1 MTANLDQIAA
11 ALKNA
16 DAAGDVEGARQLALY
31 YQQVAQSQAAEV
43 EDTGQSRVSSA
54 LSSAGRGALSII
66 PGAIGGVGYL
76 AEPVIG
82 PGLKEVG
89 ADIERDIEKMLP
101 VNPAYQQEFSQKAA
115 GAVGQAIGMLGTGG
129 VAGALGKGAAV
140 ARGLGAAEAAAAG
153 TQLAGRTLLGS
164 GFLSG
169 AREGGQAAEQY
180 GMEGLSAYSR
190 ALLGG
195 AIERLTEKY
204 TFGLGTELAPVRKLL
219 GDTLEKGAGGVVK
232 AIGTEA
238 GEESLAQV
246 GGNIATKLLA
256 PAGIETPGILEGAGE
271 AAALGGVAGGVVG
284 GIGTLLP
291 SSQKEEA
298 PVSAAEAVTV
308 ESGKM
313 PLPTVLTELEKKVTA
328 AVEANADVLPATAA
342 VLKEEPIAPAAP
354 DEQKPQATVSPEP
367 GVRQVVPESRDL
379 PVVSEQPPAPAP
391 EAPAEPEAAGL
402 TPVVSQTPPISE
414 QQAELPVEGETQTA
428 APEQPVSAEPPIA
441 EAPVVTGA
449 AEEVKPLPETE
460 KPVAPEAVT
469 EQGEGMTNLD
479 IGQKLFEIRKLFQAA
494 NDKREAIPKKLLENM
509 SEDDKV
515 VFRQYNALLTEA
527 QANEDRVKAEAPVYA
542 DLSKEV
548 EPGDN
553 FRFTTFYGPY
563 EREVSS
569 VKKVKGS
576 WVIGFSPPVEFEGRE
591 YSEIPL
597 EGYSVELVNPFA
609 KPFSAPLP
617 SPETAPQTT
626 TPKPQDASIQNQVEE
641 AGGPPPVQ
649 GQPPQTRPEGEAQ
662 EGASQRGREGEEV
675 RAEKAVPGGEPGAAL
690 AKKKKVLPDASTL
703 TNSQI
708 NKERDKLRKRRD
720 EITEEMIAA
729 GRGNETPDQTFK
741 KTDKLSVAFQENASR
756 LQELAFEAEVR
767 MGGKVYGA
775 LPTDK
780 TWKTYRRKK
789 PEDVVTPSEPEF
801 GSTNT
806 IFTKEKAEEASKI
819 IKRKLG
825 QTNVPAFDP
834 ELFAAAT
841 NYAGFLIEGGVRSIA
856 DFSAS
861 MVKEFGE
868 GIRPYIKGLYNGV
881 RDIAE
886 FEGMDDA
893 IKADEFQKLL
903 EKDAEYL
910 AAVEAGDNGNDSL
923 IQLLKSSPQN
933 ERKAV
938 FEAWVKRN
946 PEAAAKAQ
954 RMADEAAEKANYDTS
969 LPLVHHTFRDFTVF
983 KMGGYKRPF
992 SDAGWSG
999 KGVWLEPE
1007 KLYLDKKARGKGP
1020 NIAHTLEY
1028 ERKISKEKY
1037 AATEARMKTIRL
1049 YAKML
1054 NPVGIFGASGTDF
1067 AQEQREIYGLSKSF
1081 PILVTDKDLE
1091 ILKRHRKD
1099 SAFTATE
1106 NGEIEEVV
1114 VFDPAQLKSADPV
1127 TYDESGNVIPLS
1139 QRFKTETADIR
1150 GEKAPEAKPL
1160 PASFGSTNTLFTVE
1174 GSKEASKVLRRKL
1187 GQANVPI
1194 FDAELFQAAVYQAG
1208 FYIEGGVKG
1217 FADFSARMV
1226 EEFGEAVRPY
1236 LKSAYNAV
1244 RDYAV
1249 AEKMDDGKFA
1259 GMDDASKVNEVLG
1272 EVAPAAPADA
1282 PVAAPPLARSEP
1294 KQETPK
1300 VTPTGKAS
1308 PAEVVDLRR
1317 SAMDEERKRLG
1328 LPPLAQPIQKAIG
1341 DDQMYDLAMQEF
1353 EKDPL
1358 VGDALVDMVNTRPR
1372 SLNSLEIAILG
1383 IEIAN
1388 RRNAV
1393 DMADNAA
1400 SADPKNQ
1407 ALQDNYQKAVARYDD
1422 AQQALPLGIS
1432 DVGRALRLMR
1442 VLIEQDFS
1450 KDGLVRK
1457 FRQASGGVSPNEE
1470 QTKKLGTLSE
1480 AILDAEKKI
1489 EELRSAREENARLQE
1504 TIDNMMAYMK
1514 ANFVKELQAVERANK
1529 EASEA
1534 VKVASKAGKGGKSS
1548 LAIWKEKIR
1557 ARRAERRK
1565 KVMADP
1571 FLFNALLDAF
1581 DDVLLGA
1588 IKIAE
1593 GVRNAAQWMIEMR
1606 GENPEFTEYTDDQL
1620 EEIRQASQAY
1630 YDSNLKGIIAEG
1642 KETEA
1647 AESDEEA
1654 DVEEAD
1660 EDKVFATFDDVTARD
1675 IYLMVRDR
1683 VQKGMTKV
1691 EDVMKS
1697 VTEEIQ
1703 KQIPDVTER
1712 QVRDRFSGY
1721 GRPLFPSG
1729 GDIAKKVRE
1738 LRTLAQYASK
1748 IEDAQ
1753 RKIAP
1758 LRAGKQRDAA
1768 TDAVRAAQKELYRL
1782 MKENGLEMASGNRA
1796 VKTPLDIVKSRLR
1809 NSIADL
1815 DRQIAAKKRDA
1826 KSTKEVTRDVEAA
1839 DLENRAKVLRA
1850 KLDEIDPPK
1859 QPSFQDKAKARMKSI
1874 AKEIVSLRQKLANKD
1889 ITKPES
1895 DPIINEQIQVLL
1907 NERDALKQAMD
1918 ELRLEIEGEPYLTQD
1933 EINERAERILERSI
1947 KGLETEIKELQDPNF
1962 YPQPAQK
1969 AENTPTIIRLKAR
1982 QKVLRDRLAE
1992 VKEQRFGKKTKSEAD
2007 LLDAAIASAE
2017 KSINDLNDR
2026 INRGEID
2033 AKRREPSFT
2042 ENAKLRNLRAERNS
2056 LRSVMFDLRRAK
2068 AEAAKDPVMEQ
2079 LKRDRKY
2086 LETRTKYYEDMAD
2099 KLRNGTYKPKVKE
2112 ARKFNDALA
2121 SELKRLDD
2129 AKMGVADI
2137 MLQERLKNRSS
2148 LRKAFDFIGDLF
2160 SLQRVITATADL
2172 SAIANQ
2178 GNFILFSNPRI
2189 AMKAIP
2195 DMLRAMR
2202 TEEGEKEVQERLRN
2216 TPEYQDGELKRV
2228 GLYLAMDAGPN
2239 APLSKMEEQYAT
2251 RLVAKWPK
2259 LLGGGLVRGSE
2270 RAYKTLLDVIRV
2282 TSYKVL
2288 KESLVKGSIFRPPQQ
2303 STQENLESLANLIN
2317 NATGRGVFK
2326 MKKADQLLSQA
2337 APFLNTFI
2345 FAARFGISRF
2355 AMALGL
2361 PLWRASPQTRVLIA
2375 EQYAKYIFGVYIA
2388 MLLLSLGQDEDDEPI
2403 KLDFRATDAGKLRYD
2418 DNRIDLLGGF
2428 QQPLV
2433 FLTRLLTGE
2442 TVTAKGKLKPLR
2454 EGDRPLDLFRDSPL
2468 KGAPSYGAMSGD
2480 SLIGSFLRFKLAPTT
2495 ASIINALAGKDPVGN
2510 KTDIKSEIIKAP
2522 IPLQVS
2528 QLFEILGSQ
2537 QDDPAT
2543 AALLMGLGVTGV
2555 RTTFQGKSAE
2565 KDETAWDNMVNKVNE
2580 LLGEK

>member
-1 MTANLDQIAA
+1 MPWEVPITVGDQTYPVQFNTEAEPTQTDIDEA
-11 ALKNA
+11 
-16 DAAGDVEGARQLALY
+16 
-31 YQQVAQSQAAEV
+31 VAQILSGQQGQTAPAEV
-43 EDTGQSRVSSA
+43 EDTGQSRFSSA
-54 LSSAGRGALSII
+54 MSNLGRGALSII
-66 PGAIGGVGYL
+66 PGAIGGLGYL

-89 ADIERDIEKMLP
+89 EDIEQDIEKMLP
-101 VNPAYQQEFSQKAA
+101 VNPAYQGEFTQKGFNAA
-115 GAVGQAIGMLGTGG
+115 GQALSMLATGG
-129 VAGALGKGAAV
+129 VVGALGKGAAV

-169 AREGGQAAEQY
+169 AREGGQEAERY

-195 AIERLTEKY
+195 AIEGLTEKY
-204 TFGLGTELAPVRKLL
+204 TFGLGTELSPVKKFL
-219 GDTLEKGAGGVVK
+219 GDTLEKGAGGLVK
-232 AIGTEA
+232 AIGTES
-238 GEESLAQV
+238 GEEALAQV

-256 PAGIETPGILEGAGE
+256 PAGVETPGITEGVGE
-271 AAALGGVAGGVVG
+271 AAALGGVGGGVVG

-291 SSQKEEA
+291 SAQKEEA
-298 PVSAAEAVTV
+298 AAPAVGSVDVTP
-308 ESGKM
+308 EE
-313 PLPTVLTELEKKVTA
+313 PLPTAFVNLDNAVKA
-328 AVEANADVLPATAA
+328 AVDADTGEVDKIEADENVLPVTAA
-342 VLKEEPIAPAAP
+342 VLKEVTPEAPPAVA
-354 DEQKPQATVSPEP
+354 DAKIEET
-367 GVRQVVPESRDL
+367 
-379 PVVSEQPPAPAP
+379 PAPA
-391 EAPAEPEAAGL
+391 
-402 TPVVSQTPPISE
+402 VVSQTPPISE
-414 QQAELPVEGETQTA
+414 QQTELSVEGETQTA
-428 APEQPVSAEPPIA
+428 APEQPVSTEPPIA

-469 EQGEGMTNLD
+469 EQGGGMPKPDNTPAFNRFVSDLDFYGTAKFEDSQFTVKQASDETFYVEKTANGERTVISSGFPDLEGA
-479 IGQKLFEIRKLFQAA
+479 RKSAVESARQLSAEASSVRQSAPTVESKPEERGA
-494 NDKREAIPKKLLENM
+494 SVEAIASGGGMSVEEARAYLERK
-509 SEDDKV
+509 SDTGEPL
-515 VFRQYNALLTEA
+515 VF
-527 QANEDRVKAEAPVYA
+527 
-542 DLSKEV
+542 
-548 EPGDN
+548 
-553 FRFTTFYGPY
+553 
-563 EREVSS
+563 
-569 VKKVKGS
+569 
-576 WVIGFSPPVEFEGRE
+576 GRPW
-591 YSEIPL
+591 SEISGMQQGDRPAAL
-597 EGYSVELVNPFA
+597 RVADKFKAAKQIVRDIARFKIPVDVSVANAYGITLPEGYVREGDLYVYRPES
-609 KPFSAPLP
+609 LP
-617 SPETAPQTT
+617 STETAPQTT
-626 TPKPQDASIQNQVEE
+626 TPKPQDASIQNEVQE
-641 AGGPPPVQ
+641 AGGPTPVQ
-649 GQPPQTRPEGEAQ
+649 GQPPQTRAEDQAQ
-662 EGASQRGREGEEV
+662 EGAAQRSREGEEGQQV
-675 RAEKAVPGGEPGAAL
+675 LTP
-690 AKKKKVLPDASTL
+690 KVDPNT
-703 TNSQI
+703 
-708 NKERDKLRKRRD
+708 
-720 EITEEMIAA
+720 
-729 GRGNETPDQTFK
+729 
-741 KTDKLSVAFQENASR
+741 
-756 LQELAFEAEVR
+756 
-767 MGGKVYGA
+767 
-775 LPTDK
+775 
-780 TWKTYRRKK
+780 
-789 PEDVVTPSEPEF
+789 PEF

-806 IFTKEKAEEASKI
+806 VFTKEKAEEARKVLR
-819 IKRKLG
+819 RKLG
-825 QTNVPAFDP
+825 GQFNLPAFDP
-834 ELFAAAT
+834 ELFSAAT
-841 NYAGFLIEGGVRSIA
+841 NYAGYLIEGGVRSIA
-856 DFSAS
+856 DFSAN

-910 AAVEAGDNGNDSL
+910 TAVEAGDT
-923 IQLLKSSPQN
+923 
-933 ERKAV
+933 EKAQRTV
-938 FEAWVKRN
+938 E
-946 PEAAAKAQ
+946 EAAKAESGSIQ
-954 RMADEAAEKANYDTS
+954 WSRKTKKFQGDSWEVTVAKIFDEDVEFIMQNGEPRFSGKDWWILFNQDGEIDRVSGKSYGTVTPSGDMQSILKKEAARILQSKS
-969 LPLVHHTFRDFTVF
+969 PLGERIFLRFGSIP
-983 KMGGYKRPF
+983 KGGKSRNF
-992 SDAGWSG
+992 VTGDLE
-999 KGVWLEPE
+999 KGV
-1007 KLYLDKKARGKGP
+1007 
-1020 NIAHTLEY
+1020 
-1028 ERKISKEKY
+1028 SVY
-1037 AATEARMKTIRL
+1037 AANW
-1049 YAKML
+1049 
-1054 NPVGIFGASGTDF
+1054 NPAFSTYELADADHAGTAIDLISQGKKPSFYSG
-1067 AQEQREIYGLSKSF
+1067 
-1081 PILVTDKDLE
+1081 
-1091 ILKRHRKD
+1091 
-1099 SAFTATE
+1099 
-1106 NGEIEEVV
+1106 EVV
-1114 VFDPAQLKSADPV
+1114 GRGSDGEPVLNNPKKLADARFSKNGFSVASDLNQPFAPT
-1127 TYDESGNVIPLS
+1127 TYDEK
-1139 QRFKTETADIR
+1139 RDTR

-1194 FDAELFQAAVYQAG
+1194 FDADLFQAAVYQAG

-1226 EEFGEAVRPY
+1226 EDFGEAVRPY

-1249 AEKMDDGKFA
+1249 AEKMDEGKFA

-1272 EVAPAAPADA
+1272 EATPAAPAAAA

-1353 EKDPL
+1353 EKNPL
-1358 VGDALVDMVNTRPR
+1358 IGSTLVDMVNTRPR

-1407 ALQDNYQKAVARYDD
+1407 ALQDEYQKAVARYDD

-1442 VLIEQDFS
+1442 VLLEQDFS
-1450 KDGLVRK
+1450 KEGLIRK
-1457 FRQASGGVSPNEE
+1457 FRQSSGGVAPNEQQVKEIE
-1470 QTKKLGTLSE
+1470 QVSAE
-1480 AILDAEKKI
+1480 ILDAENNV
-1489 EELRSAREENARLQE
+1489 EELRAARAENARLQE
-1504 TIDNMMAYMK
+1504 TIDNMLTHMK
-1514 ANFVKELQAVERANK
+1514 ANFVKELQAVEKANK

-1534 VKVASKAGKGGKSS
+1534 IKTASKPGKGEKSS
-1548 LAIWKEKIR
+1548 LAIWKEKIL

-1593 GVRNAAQWMIEMR
+1593 GIRNAAQWATEMR
-1606 GENPEFTEYTDDQL
+1606 EENPEFTEYTDDQL

-1630 YDSNLKGIIAEG
+1630 YDSNLKGILAEE
-1642 KETEA
+1642 KAPKEKKTTKEKKEAEATEAETEEL
-1647 AESDEEA
+1647 ESEE
-1654 DVEEAD
+1654 EGE
-1660 EDKVFATFDDVTARD
+1660 KVFATFDDVTARD
-1675 IYLMVRDR
+1675 VYHMVRDR

-1697 VTEEIQ
+1697 VTEELK
-1703 KQIPDVTER
+1703 KQLPDVTER

-1721 GRPLFPSG
+1721 GNPLFPSG

-1758 LRAGKQRDAA
+1758 LRAGKQREAA
-1768 TDAVRAAQKELYRL
+1768 TDAIRAAQKELYRL
-1782 MKENGLEMASGNRA
+1782 MKDNGLEMVSGNRA
-1796 VKTPLDIVKSRLR
+1796 IKTPLDVLKSRLR

-1815 DRQIAAKKRDA
+1815 DRQIEAKKRDA
-1826 KSTKEVTRDVEAA
+1826 KSTKVVERDTEAA
-1839 DLENRAKVLRA
+1839 DLENKAKILRE
-1850 KLDEIDPPK
+1850 KLNEIDPPK

-1874 AKEIVSLRQKLANKD
+1874 SKEIVSLRQKLANKD

-1895 DPIINEQIQVLL
+1895 EPIINQQIQVLL

-1933 EINERAERILERSI
+1933 EINERAEKILDRNI
-1947 KGLETEIKELQDPNF
+1947 KSLETEIKELQDPNF

-1969 AENTPTIIRLKAR
+1969 AENTPTIIRLKA
-1982 QKVLRDRLAE
+1982 QQEVLRKQRDEL
-1992 VKEQRFGKKTKSEAD
+1992 KTQRFGKKTKSQED

-2026 INRGEID
+2026 INREET
-2033 AKRREPSFT
+2033 ATKARTPKFVET
-2042 ENAKLRNLRAERNS
+2042 AKLRNLRAERNS
-2056 LRSVMFDLRRAK
+2056 LRSVMFAMRKAK
-2068 AEAAKDPVMEQ
+2068 AEAAKDPVLEQ
-2079 LKRDRKY
+2079 IKRDRKY

-2112 ARKFNDALA
+2112 ARKFNDSLGA
-2121 SELKRLDD
+2121 ELKRLDD
-2129 AKMGVADI
+2129 AKMRVADI
-2137 MLQERLKNRSS
+2137 MLQQRLKNRSS

-2195 DMLRAMR
+2195 DMLRSMR
-2202 TEEGEKEVQERLRN
+2202 TEEGEKEVQERIRN
-2216 TPEYQDGELKRV
+2216 MPEYQNGEFKRA

-2239 APLSKMEEQYAT
+2239 APLSKMEEQYAS

-2270 RAYKTLLDVIRV
+2270 RAYKTFLDVIRA
-2282 TSYKVL
+2282 TSYKVM
-2288 KESLVKGSIFRPPQQ
+2288 KESLVTGSIFRPPQQ

-2345 FAARFGISRF
+2345 FAARFGVSRF

-2361 PLWRASPQTRVLIA
+2361 PLWRASPQTRALIA
-2375 EQYAKYIFGVYIA
+2375 EQYAKYIFGVYMA
-2388 MLLLSLGQDEDDEPI
+2388 TLLLSLGQDDDDEPI
-2403 KLDFRATDAGKLRYD
+2403 QLDFRSTDAGKLRFD
-2418 DNRIDLLGGF
+2418 DNRVDLLGGF

-2442 TVTAKGKLKPLR
+2442 TMTSQGKVKPLR
-2454 EGDRPLDLFRDSPL
+2454 ESDRPLDLFRDQPL
-2468 KGAPSYGAMSGD
+2468 KGKPSYGGMSGD
-2480 SLIGSFLRFKLAPTT
+2480 SLIGSFLRFKLAPTMS
-2495 ASIINALAGKDPVGN
+2495 SIINVMGGKDPVGN
-2510 KTDIKSEIIKAP
+2510 KTDLKSEIIKAP

-2528 QLFEILGSQ
+2528 QIFEILGSQ

-2543 AALLMGLGVTGV
+2543 AALLMGLGATGV
-2555 RTTFQGKSAE
+2555 RTTFQGKNAE
-2565 KDETAWDNMVNKVNE
+2565 KNKTAWDNMVNKVNE